1 MPFEARA
8 EDRGEIRIYALS
20 GQLAVREA
28 AEFEREL
35 TSGLTEGRDV
45 LMLDC
50 RQLEFISSAGVRV
63 LVMVGKRLA
72 ADGGSLL
79 LCALNTSVEQMF
91 EVAGFSRLFPIQPTR
106 EDGLR
111 WLVQNSKRSKVAHLA
126 QSLLKKES
134 PSRHEP
140 RSPAR
145 PERTERLALA
155 VKLLNKKTVLA
166 RPAPAPRGEKP
177 TPPKKSR

>member
-20 GQLAVREA
+20 GQLGVREA

-35 TSGLTEGRDV
+35 VSGLTEGRDV

-79 LCALNTSVEQMF
+79 LCALNASVEQMF

-126 QSLLKKES
+126 KSLLKKEG
-134 PSRHEP
+134 PARHEP
-140 RSPAR
+140 RSAR

-155 VKLLNKKTVLA
+155 VKLLSKKADSA
-166 RPAPAPRGEKP
+166 RPAILPRAEKSV
-177 TPPKKSR
+177 PPKKSR